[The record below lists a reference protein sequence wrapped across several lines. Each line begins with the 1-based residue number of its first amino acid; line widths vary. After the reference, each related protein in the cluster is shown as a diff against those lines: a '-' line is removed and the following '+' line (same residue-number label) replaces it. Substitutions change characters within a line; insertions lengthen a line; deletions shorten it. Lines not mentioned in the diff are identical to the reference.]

1 VHQQALVG
9 HALISKLVKRVQ
21 SVRELERAWRAI
33 QENARSSKSE
43 EVRKEVE
50 EFSKDAGYRVHSI
63 SARLSRGK
71 FAFAPAKGIPIPKTG
86 NDGKRS
92 KTKFRPIVLA
102 PLESRI
108 VQRSILE
115 VLMTHKAM
123 YQYVQTPHSFG
134 GVRRERG
141 KDIAAVPA
149 AIKAV
154 LHSIGDGARFVASA
168 DIQGFFTKISKAS
181 VRGIVAGAIGD
192 DAFMKLFDDAIKVEL
207 SNMAELREKA
217 ELFPIEDIGVAQ
229 GNSLSPLL
237 GNILLFEFD
246 KAMNEGDCR
255 CIRYIDDFIILA
267 PTKKAAAA
275 RRRKAIAI
283 LAGLGMQ
290 LSPEK
295 SAKEPIDVKTS
306 FQFLGI
312 ELNNGFIRP
321 SGKSCGRVLAQIE
334 DAIAK
339 SLHAIRTHRAGSPFP
354 KAHSLIV
361 SLKHIDGIVNGWGK
375 HYRFCNDENLV
386 QKLDEEVKNR
396 LGAYIGAY
404 ADARDRADESERQHL
419 LGVQKLAAIERDP
432 FQWPKSQSNTA
443 KLNPVT

>member
-1 VHQQALVG
+1 MHQQALVG
-9 HALISKLVKRVQ
+9 HALTSKLVKRVQ
-21 SVRELERAWRAI
+21 SIRELERAWRAI
-33 QENARSSKSE
+33 QDNARSSKSE
-43 EVRKEVE
+43 EVRREIE
-50 EFSKDAGYRVHSI
+50 EFSKDAGHRVHSI

-71 FAFAPAKGIPIPKTG
+71 FAFAPAKGIPIPKTE
-86 NDGKRS
+86 NDGKKS
-92 KTKFRPIVLA
+92 TTKFRPIVLA

-123 YQYVQTPHSFG
+123 YRYVQTPHSFG
-134 GVRRERG
+134 GVRREKG
-141 KDIAAVPA
+141 KEIAAVPA

-154 LHSIGDGARFVASA
+154 LQSIGDGARFIASA
-168 DIQGFFTKISKAS
+168 DIQSFFTKIPKTS
-181 VRGIVAGAIGD
+181 VREIVASAIHD
-192 DAFMKLFDDAIKVEL
+192 NDFMNLFDDAIKVEL

-217 ELFPIEDIGVAQ
+217 KLFPIEDIGVAQ

-237 GNILLFEFD
+237 GNILLFDFD
-246 KAMNEGDCR
+246 RVMNEGDCR

-283 LAGLGMQ
+283 LSELGMQ

-295 SAKEPIDVKTS
+295 SAKEPIDVRTS

-321 SGKSCGRVLAQIE
+321 DGKSCGRVLAQID
-334 DAIAK
+334 DAITK
-339 SLHAIRTHRAGSPFP
+339 SLHAIRTHRVGSPFP

-361 SLKHIDGIVNGWGK
+361 ALKQIDGIVNGWGK
-375 HYRFCNDENLV
+375 HYRFCNDETLV
-386 QKLDEEVKNR
+386 KRLDEEVKSR

-404 ADARDRADESERQHL
+404 TDARDRAEESERQHL

-432 FQWPKSQSNTA
+432 FEWPKQ
-443 KLNPVT
+443 KL